1 MMMND
6 TRTTCTVE
14 IMTDDRETCVEKISM
29 GHDSFVSKNGM
40 DTEGFGEKVTVDE
53 RACHGRQSTCFCHRG
68 GASTRSN
75 IEHTISSLSTCLQ

>member
-1 MMMND
+1 MMTND
-6 TRTTCTVE
+6 TQTTCTVE

-53 RACHGRQSTCFCHRG
+53 RACHARAPVDLLLPSWRRIHKKQY
-68 GASTRSN
+68 
-75 IEHTISSLSTCLQ
+75 